1 MGNLLALHSCPW
13 CNKGVDVA
21 QLRTREY
28 LTLPY
33 IPGQEV
39 TPDYMLEF
47 VRRLEGFLQRIEG
60 RIEALQDQVAA
71 LETRLA
77 LLE

>member
-1 MGNLLALHSCPW
+1 M
-13 CNKGVDVA
+13 A
-21 QLRTREY
+21 QPRTREY

-71 LETRLA
+71 FDARLTSLE
-77 LLE
+77 